1 MCSSN
6 KLVLSFRK
14 GWVCACVCVF
24 FPPGLGA
31 QNSLLSIETVRLV
44 VVPRELGAVCFF
56 LLFSNSL
63 SLSLSTICESFG
75 CPCCSA
81 PFCCFFFFA
90 DFDQILF
97 LVGIYA
103 FVDTKLQSI
112 SCSRA
117 DLFHRKKCYGHR
129 GKSPLQGG
137 CSIFCVIFSQFLCL
151 WGLLLVRSQNLV
163 CIGQETVQS
172 ASL

>member
-1 MCSSN
+1 
-6 KLVLSFRK
+6 
-14 GWVCACVCVF
+14 VF
-24 FPPGLGA
+24 L
-31 QNSLLSIETVRLV
+31 
-44 VVPRELGAVCFF
+44 
-56 LLFSNSL
+56 SL
-63 SLSLSTICESFG
+63 SLSLQSVRVLVVVVVSLLF
-75 CPCCSA
+75 A
-81 PFCCFFFFA
+81 VVFFFA

-97 LVGIYA
+97 LVGIYSL
-103 FVDTKLQSI
+103 VDTKLQSI

-117 DLFHRKKCYGHR
+117 DLPHRKKCSGHH
-129 GKSPLQGG
+129 GKCPLQGG